1 MKLKLRL
8 SRERKVQSGKLKEY
22 SKNGELTFAMVR
34 LILTEENYNAGEIY
48 CKDDTDRVV
57 VSLSEIVFIE
67 SMEKKVYVHTKE
79 NVYTTSNR
87 LYEMEKKLPQEQ
99 FIRISNSVIIGRHS
113 IKRIIPALSQKYYLT
128 LKSGDKVDVTRTYY
142 YKFKEF
148 YGI

>member
-8 SRERKVQSGKLKEY
+8 SRERKDQIVD
-22 SKNGELTFAMVR
+22 ELNDLGIVVSEESE

>member
-8 SRERKVQSGKLKEY
+8 SRERKDQIVD
-22 SKNGELTFAMVR
+22 ELNDLGIVVSEESE
-34 LILTEENYNAGEIY
+34 LILTEENYNAGDIY

>member
-8 SRERKVQSGKLKEY
+8 SRERKDQIVD
-22 SKNGELTFAMVR
+22 ELNDLGIVVSEESE

-128 LKSGDKVDVTRTYY
+128 LKSGDKVEVTRTYY

>member
-8 SRERKVQSGKLKEY
+8 SRERKDQIVD
-22 SKNGELTFAMVR
+22 ELNDLGIVVSEESE

-67 SMEKKVYVHTKE
+67 SMGKKVYVHTKE

-113 IKRIIPALSQKYYLT
+113 IKWIIPALSQKYYLT

>member
-8 SRERKVQSGKLKEY
+8 SRERKDQIVD
-22 SKNGELTFAMVR
+22 ELNDLGIVVSEESE

-113 IKRIIPALSQKYYLT
+113 IKKIIPALSQKYYLT

>member
-8 SRERKVQSGKLKEY
+8 SRERKDQIVD
-22 SKNGELTFAMVR
+22 ELNDLGIVVSEESE

-87 LYEMEKKLPQEQ
+87 LYEIEKKLPQEQ

>member
-8 SRERKVQSGKLKEY
+8 SRERKDQIVD
-22 SKNGELTFAMVR
+22 ELNDLGIVVSEESE

-67 SMEKKVYVHTKE
+67 SMGKKVYVHTKK

>member
-8 SRERKVQSGKLKEY
+8 SRERKDQIVD
-22 SKNGELTFAMVR
+22 ELNDLGIVVSEESE

-87 LYEMEKKLPQEQ
+87 LYEMERKLPQEQ

>member
-8 SRERKVQSGKLKEY
+8 SRERKDQIVD
-22 SKNGELTFAMVR
+22 ELNDLGIVVSEESE
-34 LILTEENYNAGEIY
+34 LILTEDNYNAGEIY